1 MQRDV
6 TALTD
11 NRFDL
16 LIVGGGIYG
25 AWVAWDAALRGLQV
39 ALIDQG
45 DFGHA
50 TSANS
55 LKTVHG
61 GLRYLQDGD
70 FGLVRLMIQE
80 RATLLRVAP
89 HLVHPLPC
97 VMPTYARFMR
107 SRWVMGAA
115 LTLNNLLS
123 LDHNQLP
130 DPQKRLP
137 LGRLLSRADCLAL
150 LPGVADA
157 GITGGACWYDAQMY
171 NSERLTLAVVRS
183 AAVQGAVVVNYVA
196 AIGFLGTADQVTGIQ
211 ARDQRSG
218 AQFAV
223 RARLV
228 INATG
233 AGMNRL
239 LGFLGKRAPGRP
251 VPLSPAM
258 NLVIRRRLLDC
269 AAGVPSWPNGS
280 GRDSQPSRLLF
291 MAPWRAYTLIGTTH
305 GHYRGS
311 PDAFRVAAADVAAFL
326 TEINSAYPGAAL
338 TLGDV
343 VHVHSGFLPAHPDQT
358 SGVRLV
364 RRSQVLD
371 HQRTGGVAGLLSIV
385 GVKYTS
391 ARHAAQKAVD
401 LALAK
406 LGMAPVACRT
416 HSTPLFGG
424 RIDRFD
430 HFLAVAMRTKPQS
443 LSELS
448 MRRLVYNYGDHHRN
462 VLAPVDETGV
472 DT

>member
-11 NRFDL
+11 HRFDL

-183 AAVQGAVVVNYVA
+183 
-196 AIGFLGTADQVTGIQ
+196 
-211 ARDQRSG
+211 
-218 AQFAV
+218 
-223 RARLV
+223 
-228 INATG
+228 
-233 AGMNRL
+233 
-239 LGFLGKRAPGRP
+239 
-251 VPLSPAM
+251 
-258 NLVIRRRLLDC
+258 
-269 AAGVPSWPNGS
+269 
-280 GRDSQPSRLLF
+280 
-291 MAPWRAYTLIGTTH
+291 
-305 GHYRGS
+305 
-311 PDAFRVAAADVAAFL
+311 
-326 TEINSAYPGAAL
+326 
-338 TLGDV
+338 
-343 VHVHSGFLPAHPDQT
+343 
-358 SGVRLV
+358 
-364 RRSQVLD
+364 
-371 HQRTGGVAGLLSIV
+371 
-385 GVKYTS
+385 
-391 ARHAAQKAVD
+391 
-401 LALAK
+401 
-406 LGMAPVACRT
+406 
-416 HSTPLFGG
+416 
-424 RIDRFD
+424 
-430 HFLAVAMRTKPQS
+430 
-443 LSELS
+443 
-448 MRRLVYNYGDHHRN
+448 
-462 VLAPVDETGV
+462 
-472 DT
+472 